1 MNLPVTLP
9 ERSLPICIHF
19 GSALTQIFPNPRSGG
34 YCALKDVG

>member
-19 GSALTQIFPNPRSGG
+19 GSALIFPDPRSGG